1 MTLAQVR
8 VYSEAIQQMEA
19 DCLKAQAIAVRA
31 AMADEKSFKQWCKS
45 F

>member
-8 VYSEAIQQMEA
+8 IYSKAIQQMEA
-19 DCLKAQAIAVRA
+19 DRLKAQAIAVRA
-31 AMADEKSFKQWCKS
+31 ALADEKSFKKWFNS

>member
-8 VYSEAIQQMEA
+8 VYSEALQQTEA
-19 DCLKAQAIAVRA
+19 DRLKAQAIAVRA
-31 AMADEKSFKQWCKS
+31 GMADEKSFKKWFKS

>member
-8 VYSEAIQQMEA
+8 IYSEAIMKMEA
-19 DCLKAQAIAVRA
+19 DSLKSQAIAVRA
-31 AMADEKSFKQWCKS
+31 ALTDEKSFKKWFNS